1 MEELPSDKVGQLREK
16 YGDITVPSLEQIIVE
31 IMSSKSVQPRIL
43 IGEITGQRHI
53 TETTFRQLM
62 TRLLTA
68 VSMTMNVHTE
78 LLR

>member
-53 TETTFRQLM
+53 TETTRQLM

-68 VSMTMNVHTE
+68 VSMTVNVHIL

>member
-43 IGEITGQRHI
+43 IGEITGQHHI
-53 TETTFRQLM
+53 TETTRQLM

-68 VSMTMNVHTE
+68 VSMTMNIHTE

>member
-1 MEELPSDKVGQLREK
+1 MEELPSDKVGQLREN
-16 YGDITVPSLEQIIVE
+16 YGDITVPSLEQIIDE
-31 IMSSKSVQPRIL
+31 MMSSKSVQPRIL

-53 TETTFRQLM
+53 TETTRQLM

-68 VSMTMNVHTE
+68 VSITVNLRTV

>member
-53 TETTFRQLM
+53 TETTRQLM

>member
-43 IGEITGQRHI
+43 IGEITGQRNI
-53 TETTFRQLM
+53 TETTRQLM

-68 VSMTMNVHTE
+68 VSMTVNVHIV

>member
-53 TETTFRQLM
+53 TETTRQLM
-62 TRLLTA
+62 ARLLTA
-68 VSMTMNVHTE
+68 VSMTVNVHTV